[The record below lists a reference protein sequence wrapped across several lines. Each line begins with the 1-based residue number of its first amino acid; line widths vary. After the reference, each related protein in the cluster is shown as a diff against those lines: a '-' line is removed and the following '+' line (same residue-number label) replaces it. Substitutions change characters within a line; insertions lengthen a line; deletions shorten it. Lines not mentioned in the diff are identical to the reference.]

1 MGKTLGR
8 PKTLDREEIINIASN
23 TSNVG
28 LTNKYT
34 FKSTKKNSN
43 CGDLIE
49 VELILK
55 NSKINSMKYETES
68 CVLCEA
74 SASLLSKKI
83 KNLPIKTI
91 KKELN
96 KLISLWNICKTMYE
110 PQTTERINAVQRIN
124 KPIRLFKTINFIT
137 KYYRQCD
144 AFIKN

>member
-1 MGKTLGR
+1 MISN
-8 PKTLDREEIINIASN
+8 EIIKFASN

-34 FKSTKKNSN
+34 FKSTKKNSM
-43 CGDLIE
+43 CGDLIK
-49 VELILK
+49 VELIQK

-96 KLISLWNICKTMYE
+96 KLKNISLKNLKLIFPNKFKE
-110 PQTTERINAVQRIN
+110 FKFLIN
-124 KPIRLFKTINFIT
+124 KDNSNRLSCIYLPI
-137 KYYRQCD
+137 D
-144 AFIKN
+144 AVLKALK

>member
-1 MGKTLGR
+1 MISN
-8 PKTLDREEIINIASN
+8 EIIKFASN

-34 FKSTKKNSN
+34 FKSTKKNSM
-43 CGDLIE
+43 CGDLIK
-49 VELILK
+49 VELIEK

-91 KKELN
+91 KEELN
-96 KLISLWNICKTMYE
+96 KLKNISLKDLKFIFPKKFKE
-110 PQTTERINAVQRIN
+110 FKFLIN
-124 KPIRLFKTINFIT
+124 KDNSNRLNCIYLPI
-137 KYYRQCD
+137 D
-144 AFIKN
+144 AVLKALK